1 MARRAAALDALRE
14 EDPDLLLL
22 SAGDFYGRP
31 GIIEMYRSRFL
42 TGAMV
47 RMHYDAVAVGER
59 ELNYGLR
66 TIQADEAEGLPVTCA
81 NLYTN
86 GERLFPPYVIT
97 TVRGSRVGIFA
108 LLGEQPRDIENLE
121 IREPGE
127 EGIAVL
133 RDLRGKECD
142 IIILLAHMEKEK
154 LLAMLPHFQGVNLVI
169 RGHAPVGTYITE
181 DCADTLGGTF
191 EDAGVPIVFA
201 GDRGRALGRVDMAP
215 ERGGS
220 MVITGRS
227 MVYLDRAAEEDREMA
242 AMLKT
247 FTEEEGLRRR
257 EMRLSE
263 FLQRDEVT
271 GKIKERYLGFDI
283 CMRCHAELM
292 PQFIESR
299 HFRAF
304 NILEIQGKTGDKKC
318 LPCHATGFGRFS
330 GYASE
335 REEKGD
341 IYLRGVQCEACHG
354 PGTLHARD
362 GSYVARAWKS
372 CRECHTAAWSPD
384 FDEQAYWKRAAHRG
398 PQSAVHGSDES
409 FE

>member
-1 MARRAAALDALRE
+1 VARRAAALDTLRE
-14 EDPDLLLL
+14 ENPDLLLL

-42 TGAMV
+42 AGAMV
-47 RMHYDAVAVGER
+47 RMKYNAVAVGER

-66 TIQADEAEGLPVTCA
+66 TIQADAAEGLPVICA
-81 NLYTN
+81 NLYMN
-86 GERLFPPYVIT
+86 GERPFPPSVIT
-97 TVRGSRVGIFA
+97 NVRGNRVGIFA
-108 LLGEQPRDIENLE
+108 LLDEQSRDIEDLE

-127 EGIAVL
+127 EGLAVL
-133 RDLRGKECD
+133 RDLRGKACD

-154 LLAMLPHFQGVNLVI
+154 LLAILPRFQGVNLVI

-191 EDAGVPIVFA
+191 DDVGVPIVFA
-201 GDRGRALGRVDMAP
+201 GDRGRALGRIDMAP

-220 MVITGRS
+220 VVITKRS
-227 MVYLDRAAEEDREMA
+227 MVYLDRTVQEDLEMA

-247 FTEEEGLRRR
+247 FTEEEGGRRR

-263 FLQRDEVT
+263 LLQRDEVT
-271 GKIKERYLGFDI
+271 GRIKERYLGFDI
-283 CMRCHAELM
+283 CMRCHVELM
-292 PQFIESR
+292 PRFIESR

-304 NILEIQGKTGDKKC
+304 NILEIQGKSGDKKC
-318 LPCHATGFGRFS
+318 LPCHTTGFGRFS

-362 GSYVARAWKS
+362 GSYVARAW
-372 CRECHTAAWSPD
+372 SPD
-384 FDEQAYWKRAAHRG
+384 FDEHTYWKRAAHCG
-398 PQSAVHGSDES
+398 AQSAVHESDES

>member
-1 MARRAAALDALRE
+1 MARRAAALKALRE

-42 TGAMV
+42 AGAMV
-47 RMHYDAVAVGER
+47 RMEYDAVAVGER

-66 TIQADEAEGLPVTCA
+66 TIQTDAAEGLPVICA

-86 GERLFPPYVIT
+86 GERPFPPYVIA
-97 TVRGSRVGIFA
+97 TVHGNKVGIFA
-108 LLGEQPRDIENLE
+108 LLGEQPRDIAEIE
-121 IREPGE
+121 IREPCE
-127 EGIAVL
+127 EGLAVL
-133 RDLRGKECD
+133 RDLRGKGCD
-142 IIILLAHMEKEK
+142 AIILLAHMGKEK
-154 LLAMLPHFQGVNLVI
+154 LLAMLPRFQGVSLVI
-169 RGHAPVGTYITE
+169 RGHASVGTYVTE

-191 EDAGVPIVFA
+191 EDTGVPIAFA
-201 GDRGRALGRVDMAP
+201 GDRGRSLGRIDMAP
-215 ERGGS
+215 ERAGS
-220 MVITGRS
+220 MMIAGRS
-227 MVYLDRAAEEDREMA
+227 MVYLDRTVEEDREMA

-247 FTEEEGLRRR
+247 FTEEEGIRLR

-263 FLQRDEVT
+263 FVARDEVT

-283 CMRCHAELM
+283 CMRCHAALM

-304 NILEIQGKTGDKKC
+304 NILEVQGKTGDEKC
-318 LPCHATGFGRFS
+318 LPCHTTGFGRFS
-330 GYASE
+330 GYDTK

-354 PGTLHARD
+354 PGTQHARD
-362 GSYVARAWKS
+362 GSYVTRAWNS
-372 CRECHTAAWSPD
+372 CRKCHTSAWSPD
-384 FDEQAYWKRAAHRG
+384 FDERAYWKRAAHCG
-398 PQSAVHGSDES
+398 SQSALHGSDAHAE
-409 FE
+409 